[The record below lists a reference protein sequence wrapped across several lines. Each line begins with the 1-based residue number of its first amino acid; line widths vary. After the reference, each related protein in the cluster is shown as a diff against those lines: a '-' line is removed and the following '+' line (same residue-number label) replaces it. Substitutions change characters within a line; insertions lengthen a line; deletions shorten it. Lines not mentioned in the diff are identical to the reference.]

1 MSDATR
7 PERSAAPR
15 PTLPPIPAPD
25 PAVEAAAWARQGELT
40 KPAGSLGRL
49 EALGVQ
55 LAALQR
61 RLPPRVER
69 AAVLVCAAD
78 HGVVAEGVSA
88 YPREVTAHMVANFL
102 RGGAAINRLAEALGA
117 EVWVLD
123 VGVDAELAPHPRLL
137 SAKVRRGTRNLARED
152 ALTPAEASAAWEAG
166 RRAAAQALA
175 GGAEVFVP
183 GDMGIGNTTAAAA
196 LVAALT
202 GAAPEAVIGP
212 GTGVGAE
219 GRARKCAAV
228 AAARGEAP
236 GDAIDSAL
244 VFATGRE
251 LGVALSNLGGGRRG
265 RVGVREGVDPRRPE
279 ALELGATV
287 ELGLAASLGS
297 SLTVVGVGHA
307 GRVRFRRR
315 RRRQTSIFVIFSS
328 RAGPRGTCT
337 CTTSPRLWPIS
348 ALPTG
353 DSLEILFCDGSASA
367 EPTICSFCDLP
378 VF

>member
-1 MSDATR
+1 VPFDPHEIAEIE
-7 PERSAAPR
+7 PHERS
-15 PTLPPIPAPD
+15 
-25 PAVEAAAWARQGELT
+25 
-40 KPAGSLGRL
+40 K
-49 EALGVQ
+49 
-55 LAALQR
+55 
-61 RLPPRVER
+61 R
-69 AAVLVCAAD
+69 A
-78 HGVVAEGVSA
+78 
-88 YPREVTAHMVANFL
+88 
-102 RGGAAINRLAEALGA
+102 LAEAVA
-117 EVWVLD
+117 PRQDLD
-123 VGVDAELAPHPRLL
+123 L
-137 SAKVRRGTRNLARED
+137 
-152 ALTPAEASAAWEAG
+152 
-166 RRAAAQALA
+166 AAAVDDV
-175 GGAEVFVP
+175 E
-183 GDMGIGNTTAAAA
+183 
-196 LVAALT
+196 
-202 GAAPEAVIGP
+202 
-212 GTGVGAE
+212 E
-219 GRARKCAAV
+219 GSAAV

>member
-219 GRARKCAAV
+219 GRARKRAAV
-228 AAARGEAP
+228 AAALARL
-236 GDAIDSAL
+236 DATADPWARAAA
-244 VFATGRE
+244 V
-251 LGVALSNLGGGRRG
+251 GG
-265 RVGVREGVDPRRPE
+265 
-279 ALELGATV
+279 LELLAIAGATV
-287 ELGLAASLGS
+287 EAAARGAVVLLDGFPVTAGALVAAALAPAVRPWL
-297 SLTVVGVGHA
+297 VAGH
-307 GRVRFRRR
+307 R
-315 RRRQTSIFVIFSS
+315 
-328 RAGPRGTCT
+328 
-337 CTTSPRLWPIS
+337 
-348 ALPTG
+348 
-353 DSLEILFCDGSASA
+353 SA
-367 EPTICSFCDLP
+367 EPGHAVALGALGLTPLLDLGLRLGEGTGAVLALP
-378 VF
+378 LLRAAAAVFRMATFAEAGVARA